1 MPQYRAPFSV
11 DSNLSVV
18 CVNWSNSFLLNG
30 RLKEFVLTDGGQR
43 LYSGLDTTLYIPRT
57 ADKSESP
64 APISQCI
71 RSWVSQL
78 SKTLDL
84 KR

>member
-18 CVNWSNSFLLNG
+18 CVDWSGSFLLNG

-43 LYSGLDTTLYIPRT
+43 VYSGLDTTLYIPKT
-57 ADKSESP
+57 ADRSEFP
-64 APISQCI
+64 IPISQGT

-78 SKTLDL
+78 SEMLNLTI
-84 KR
+84 